1 MPTTLIFV
9 RHGESEGN
17 KNGRYNGQLNL
28 PLSDIGKS
36 QAEKTA
42 EFLDKFKI
50 DVIYSSDL
58 SRAYDTAL
66 ATSKRQ
72 NIPIISSKEIR
83 EIFGGKFEGLEYAKI
98 KDIYPEEYNSWI
110 NDMANCQCPD
120 GESVKDVY
128 LRVSNKI
135 SDIVLNNKEKTVLIV
150 THGLP
155 LRIMSTVWYKKSLS
169 EIRDFEWMKNASV
182 TVVNYDDINK
192 PEVILYDEHSHLN
205 DLITELPSNI

>member
-1 MPTTLIFV
+1 MSTTLIFV

-42 EFLDKFKI
+42 EFLDKFNI

-135 SDIVLNNKEKTVLIV
+135 SDIILNNKDKTILIV